1 MVFLRFIVS
10 MLLSYLVGSVNV
22 AISLTKK
29 VKKKDVRDLGSKNAG
44 ATNVARIFGIRLG
57 IIVLILD
64 VAKGIA
70 AVELGRLLCAKFVG
84 TPNISL
90 DYLNL
95 IAVIL
100 GHCFPVFFGFRGGKA
115 VATAAGGL
123 LLLNPLILSA
133 IFAVFI
139 LLAIKT
145 KNVGAGSVGAA
156 VSLPLVYTVWALLN
170 DGFSLEFLFICIMA
184 AIVIGRHLK
193 GIDLATELAKLKE
206 EWKGR
211 GEG

>member
-1 MVFLRFIVS
+1 
-10 MLLSYLVGSVNV
+10 MLLSYLIGSINV
-22 AISLTKK
+22 AVLLAKK
-29 VKKKDVRDLGSKNAG
+29 VKKRDVRDLGSKNAG

-57 IIVLILD
+57 VIVLIID

-70 AVELGRLLCAKFVG
+70 AIGLGRLLCAKFLE
-84 TPNISL
+84 TPSMSL

-95 IAVIL
+95 IAAIL
-100 GHCFPVFFGFRGGKA
+100 GHCFPIFFEFRGGKA

-145 KNVGAGSVGAA
+145 KNVGVGSVGAA
-156 VSLPLVYTVWALLN
+156 VSLPLIYIVWALLN
-170 DGFSLEFLFICIMA
+170 DGFSLEFLFVCIMA
-184 AIVIGRHLK
+184 AIVIWRHLK
-193 GIDLATELAKLKE
+193 GLDLSAELVKLRD
-206 EWKGR
+206 EWKGK
-211 GEG
+211 GEN